1 MKVCIAQ
8 FSVVRGVPESNLAK
22 INAFVRR
29 AKALGAELICLP
41 EMCTTGFNWEK
52 NIELLESAVEHLN
65 AIVEMARS
73 SNIAI
78 CASFLEKTAS
88 GEAANCFCYID
99 SFGNIINRYRKI
111 HLFTLFDEEKH
122 SVAGKD
128 CKSFDTVHGC
138 FGAGICYDLRFP
150 ELFRSLT
157 HQGTQLIF
165 LPSAFANPRLEHWRI
180 LLRARAIENQCFIL
194 ASNQCGIEDYGG
206 NIGEVEYFGHSM
218 AIDPWGVIL
227 AESDKKEDL
236 IEVEI
241 EFDLVDQTRS
251 KLTSWEDRRTDL
263 FRF

>member
-1 MKVCIAQ
+1 MKICIAQ
-8 FSVVRGVPESNLAK
+8 FSVVRGEPECNLAK
-22 INAFVRR
+22 ISAFVKK
-29 AKALGAELICLP
+29 AKASGAELVCLP
-41 EMCTTGFNWEK
+41 EMCITGFNWEK
-52 NIELLESAVEHLN
+52 NIELLESTVGHLN
-65 AIVEMARS
+65 VVGDMARS

-78 CASFLEKTAS
+78 CASFLEESAS

-99 SFGNIINRYRKI
+99 SCGNIISRYRKI
-111 HLFTLFDEEKH
+111 HLFTLFDEVTH
-122 SVAGKD
+122 LVAGKD
-128 CKSFDTVHGC
+128 CKSFDTVHGR

-157 HQGTQLIF
+157 HQGAQLIF

-218 AIDPWGVIL
+218 VVDPWGKIL
-227 AESDKKEDL
+227 AESDEKEDL
-236 IEVEI
+236 VEVEI
-241 EFDLVDQTRS
+241 GLDLVDQTRS
-251 KLTSWEDRRTDL
+251 KFTAWADRRTDI